1 MGEESNDNNPP
12 HKRQKK
18 KRKNF
23 LKNAKKYAKK
33 GQMGR
38 GTQIPQDLYDYFV
51 QILESIKQGVE
62 DPDERQALVNN
73 VLERTKGEELNIVG
87 NQLGCRLIEL
97 LLPYATPEDLE
108 RFIEVLSPELRRLC
122 SDNFTSHIIE
132 TLLRVSCDRATEYL
146 QILDQLDDEGPKKK
160 RKKTKSKYTDEHITA
175 CHEFTLKISKYVLN
189 NLEDFVWD
197 RYANHILRSAL
208 KCLSGIVLLPGEK
221 PKQNMFKQAKEGNPS
236 IPPHSTEMKYRV
248 VPDEYKEIVKE
259 FANRLSAW
267 PQFKDLPYKNITSAL
282 LQVLLYAVKNTDKN
296 LTKSLIKKLLNE
308 SFAPED
314 WVSTGDD
321 EKKDTMDID
330 SEELKEEKKVETAPE
345 DWDSVGNDEKK
356 AKIHIKELNEEKKVE
371 TSGSLPP
378 VFENESAVRL
388 LEAALFVSKK
398 KTYTQ
403 IYARC
408 FIHRLGRLSCMKML
422 NFTVQR
428 LMDNCHIKE
437 EFEPMFDELATKYD
451 AILACGNTG
460 VLVAI
465 AKACLRIKTKQ
476 MQFLQNLEK
485 ALNCSEPDNQK
496 HFAVQCL
503 KMAPLRDN
511 DTKKEYFIHIHGSVI
526 LQTMLDFQRPAKVV
540 SCLLE
545 LPPEELVYILCDTKG
560 SHVADAFCKGQ
571 FVGAKA
577 RDKLIWKLKGFYQT
591 LALSQHG
598 SRAFEQIFEAA
609 SMEQKIKI
617 MSEISDKSNLL
628 NSTNYGRLIAAKLDV
643 ATFKTSQKTWENNRG
658 TKKDE

>member
-1 MGEESNDNNPP
+1 MGEESTNNNPP
-12 HKRQKK
+12 HKKQKK

-23 LKNAKKYAKK
+23 LKNARKYAKK

-62 DPDERQALVNN
+62 DSDERQALVNN
-73 VLERTKGEELNIVG
+73 VLERTKGEELNIIG
-87 NQLGCRLIEL
+87 NQLGCRLVEL
-97 LLPYATPEDLE
+97 LLPYATPEHLE
-108 RFIEVLSPELRRLC
+108 RYIEALSPELRRLC

-132 TLLRVSCDRATEYL
+132 TLLRVSCERATEYL

-160 RKKTKSKYTDEHITA
+160 RKKTKSKYTDEHITS
-175 CHEFTLKISKYVLN
+175 CHEFTLKICKYVLN

-221 PKQNMFKQAKEGNPS
+221 AKPNMFKQTKEDNPS
-236 IPPHSTEMKYRV
+236 IPPHSTEMKYKV

-259 FANRLSAW
+259 FANRLVAW

-282 LQVLLYAVKNTDKN
+282 LQVLLYAVKNADKN
-296 LTKSLIKKLLNE
+296 LTKTLIKKLLNE

-314 WVSTGDD
+314 WVPAGD
-321 EKKDTMDID
+321 EKDKIDID
-330 SEELKEEKKVETAPE
+330 FEELKEEKKVKTAPE
-345 DWDSVGNDEKK
+345 DWVSEGNDEKK
-356 AKIHIKELNEEKKVE
+356 IKSHIKELKEEEKVE

-408 FIHRLGRLSCMKML
+408 FIHRLGRLSCMQML

-428 LMDNCHIKE
+428 LLDNCRIKE

-485 ALNCSEPDNQK
+485 ALNCSEPDYQK
-496 HFAVQCL
+496 HLAVQCL
-503 KMAPLRDN
+503 KMAPLRTN
-511 DTKKEYFIHIHGSVI
+511 DTNKEYFIHVHGSVV

-545 LPPEELVYILCDTKG
+545 LAPEELVYIMCDSKG

-577 RDKLIWKLKGFYQT
+577 RDKLIWRLKVFT
-591 LALSQHG
+591 ALSTLKVF
-598 SRAFEQIFEAA
+598 SA
-609 SMEQKIKI
+609 
-617 MSEISDKSNLL
+617 L
-628 NSTNYGRLIAAKLDV
+628 
-643 ATFKTSQKTWENNRG
+643 
-658 TKKDE
+658 